1 MKSSKCKQAL
11 RFFGWSLILLAG
23 VFIFCLSP
31 VSAAPPPIKIGVV
44 QSISGMVSEFG
55 LDDVEGFK
63 AKIEE
68 VNAKGGV
75 KTKDGLRKIEIIVR
89 DDKLKPDIAV
99 QNGKSLIFEDKCDFL
114 VGCISSS
121 SALAL
126 SQWAKENKVL
136 LWVWDARA
144 HDVTGSKG
152 HRYVFRS
159 SGNTWMNGHAAA
171 NYFKDKPY
179 TKWAFINPDYAYGR
193 DQAIAFNHGMKAA
206 KPGFTVLT
214 EQWPKL
220 GTTDYTPFIT
230 ALMSAKAEAVY
241 TSLWGTDAMTFI
253 KQAKG
258 YGLFSKMK
266 VVGLFWGM
274 PLLRPMGQEM
284 VEGVYA
290 LTEAP
295 FEYPGSPENKVFYDN
310 YKAKTGKF
318 PSDYSVL
325 GYNAATFLVAGIEKA
340 GTAATEPLINALEGI
355 TIKTIAPSKTIMIR
369 KCDHQADYGI
379 VIGTTVKN
387 PKWPWFDLKDLT
399 IIPGGP
405 TMPSCEQIAAERAS
419 AK

>member
-1 MKSSKCKQAL
+1 MNAKKSGRVLKTSGMYL
-11 RFFGWSLILLAG
+11 MVLTVILFFCSNWVNAG
-23 VFIFCLSP
+23 
-31 VSAAPPPIKIGVV
+31 PPPIKIGIV
-44 QSISGMVSEFG
+44 QSISGMVSEYG

-63 AKIEE
+63 TKIEE

-75 KTKDGLRKIEIIVR
+75 QTKDGLRKIELIVR

-136 LWVWDARA
+136 LWIWDARA
-144 HDVTGSKG
+144 HDVTGTKG

-179 TKWAFINPDYAYGR
+179 TKWALLSPDYAYGR
-193 DQAIAFNHGMKAA
+193 DQAVSFIDGMKAA
-206 KPGFTVLT
+206 KPGFTVVT

-230 ALMSAKAEAVY
+230 ALMSAKPEALY

-258 YGLFSKMK
+258 YGLFSAMK
-266 VVGLFWGM
+266 VVGLFWGT
-274 PLLRPMGQEM
+274 PLLRPMGGEM
-284 VEGVYA
+284 VEGVYV

-295 FEYPGSPENKVFYDN
+295 YEYPGSAENKVFYDT
-310 YKAKTGKF
+310 YKAKTGKY

-325 GYNAATFLVAGIEKA
+325 GYNAATFIVAGIEKA
-340 GTAATEPLINALEGI
+340 GTAATEPLIDALEGI
-355 TIKTIAPSKTIMIR
+355 SIKTIAPSKTITIR
-369 KCDHQADYGI
+369 KCDHQSDYGI
-379 VIGTTVKN
+379 VVGTTVKD
-387 PKWPWFDLKDLT
+387 PQWPWFLLKEIT
-399 IIPGGP
+399 VIPGGP
-405 TMPSCEQIAAERAS
+405 TMPSCQQIEAERAA

>member
-1 MKSSKCKQAL
+1 MQASLKS
-11 RFFGWSLILLAG
+11 FGWSLILLTG
-23 VFIFCLSP
+23 VFILCFSQ
-31 VSAAPPPIKIGVV
+31 VNAAPPPIKIGVV

-193 DQAIAFNHGMKAA
+193 DQAIAFIHGMKAA
-206 KPGFTVLT
+206 KPGFTV
-214 EQWPKL
+214 QPSNGPSWVRP
-220 GTTDYTPFIT
+220 TT
-230 ALMSAKAEAVY
+230 
-241 TSLWGTDAMTFI
+241 
-253 KQAKG
+253 
-258 YGLFSKMK
+258 
-266 VVGLFWGM
+266 
-274 PLLRPMGQEM
+274 PLL
-284 VEGVYA
+284 
-290 LTEAP
+290 
-295 FEYPGSPENKVFYDN
+295 
-310 YKAKTGKF
+310 
-318 PSDYSVL
+318 
-325 GYNAATFLVAGIEKA
+325 
-340 GTAATEPLINALEGI
+340 
-355 TIKTIAPSKTIMIR
+355 
-369 KCDHQADYGI
+369 
-379 VIGTTVKN
+379 
-387 PKWPWFDLKDLT
+387 
-399 IIPGGP
+399 
-405 TMPSCEQIAAERAS
+405 
-419 AK
+419 

>member
-1 MKSSKCKQAL
+1 MKSSKCQPVLKS
-11 RFFGWSLILLAG
+11 FGWSLIVLTG
-23 VFIFCLSP
+23 VLFFCFSQG
-31 VSAAPPPIKIGVV
+31 VAAPPPIKVGIV

-63 AKIEE
+63 AKVEE

-75 KTKDGLRKIEIIVR
+75 KTKDGLRKIEMIIR

-159 SGNTWMNGHAAA
+159 SGNTWMNGQAAT

-193 DQAIAFNHGMKAA
+193 DQAIAFSRGMKAG
-206 KPGFTVLT
+206 KPGFTVVT

-220 GTTDYTPFIT
+220 GTTDFTPFIT
-230 ALMSAKAEAVY
+230 ALMSAKPEVVY

-325 GYNAATFLVAGIEKA
+325 GYNAATFIVAGIEKA

-355 TIKTIAPSKTIMIR
+355 TIKTIAPSKTITIR
-369 KCDHQADYGI
+369 KCDHQSDYGI
-379 VIGTTVKN
+379 AIGTTVKN
-387 PKWPWFDLKDLT
+387 PKWPWFDLKD
-399 IIPGGP
+399 ISVIPGGP
-405 TMPSCEQIAAERAS
+405 TMPSCEQIAAERAA